1 MTCPAPSSYGDGV
14 AELVSPA
21 ALQPRVTAHSLSLG
35 RPPLFSPL
43 PQLLSCSEENA
54 AHAWGGGG
62 PFSKR
67 KLPIGADP
75 SEEGNV
81 TRSHNSAAAS
91 EKATFSIASLAV
103 NFGALQGHSLILNAD
118 REGARN
124 ALLLGGTAAHLTI
137 KQKK

>member
-1 MTCPAPSSYGDGV
+1 M
-14 AELVSPA
+14 
-21 ALQPRVTAHSLSLG
+21 G
-35 RPPLFSPL
+35 R
-43 PQLLSCSEENA
+43 
-54 AHAWGGGG
+54 GG

-81 TRSHNSAAAS
+81 TCSHNSAAAS